1 MADYSKHEAGD
12 WARENLRGQWST
24 LVTPFTENDEVDEP
38 GLRANVRHVRALGTR
53 GAGCTWGMGEFWAL
67 THDERIRVYDV
78 VADEAGG
85 EWPIAAHV
93 SHTSLK
99 EVTALADHANGAGF
113 DLLVLAA
120 PYFVTKSEGQVVEF
134 VSQVAE
140 GTDLAIMFYNSPQ
153 FGIVLSAAALGR
165 VCEVPNVVGV
175 KEASFNPAISI
186 EAHRTL
192 GESAI
197 ISTPDEG
204 VLVKGPD
211 LGFEQQ
217 VMFANTSD
225 WRFDTPEENHYVT
238 FVEKAMSGDVDGDYY
253 NAHIH
258 PIKALS
264 DEWWK
269 RTVTKQN
276 GALPAPMVKYWG
288 ELMGMAGGHVR
299 APLTD
304 LTDEEKSE
312 LATAL
317 TRVRAGEMPTGA
329 SVGTAG

>member
-24 LVTPFTENDEVDEP
+24 LVTPFTEDDEVDEP

-53 GAGCTWGMGEFWAL
+53 GSGCTWGMGEFWAL
-67 THDERIRVYDV
+67 THGERLNVYDI

-85 EWPIAAHV
+85 DWPVAAHV
-93 SHTSLK
+93 THTSLK
-99 EVTALADHANGAGF
+99 EVSALADHAEGVGF

-120 PYFVTKSEGQVVEF
+120 PYFVTKTEDQVVEF
-134 VSQVAE
+134 VRRAAE
-140 GTDLAIMFYNSPQ
+140 GTGLAIMFYNSPQ
-153 FGIVLSAAALGR
+153 FGIVMSAAGLGR
-165 VCEVPNVVGV
+165 ICEVPNVVGV
-175 KEASFNPAISI
+175 KEASFNPDISI

-192 GESAI
+192 GETAI
-197 ISTPDEG
+197 ISTPDEW
-204 VLVKGPD
+204 VLFKGPD

-238 FVEKAMSGDVDGDYY
+238 FIEKAMSGNLDADYY
-253 NAHIH
+253 DAHIK

-264 DEWWK
+264 DEWWG
-269 RTVTKQN
+269 RTVKKQH

-304 LTDEEKSE
+304 MTDEEKTE
-312 LATAL
+312 LARDLAQ
-317 TRVRAGEMPTGA
+317 VRGGSR
-329 SVGTAG
+329 SVGT

>member
-1 MADYSKHEAGD
+1 MADYSKHEAAD

-24 LVTPFTENDEVDEP
+24 LVTPFTDDDRVDED

-53 GAGCTWGMGEFWAL
+53 GAGCTWGMGEFWSL
-67 THDERIRVYDV
+67 TSEERTRVYDV

-99 EVTALADHANGAGF
+99 EVAALSDHAQGAGF

-120 PYFVTKSEGQVVEF
+120 PYFVTKTEDQVVDF
-134 VSQVAE
+134 VRAVAD

-153 FGIVLSAAALGR
+153 FGIVMSADGLGR
-165 VCEVPNVVGV
+165 ICEVPNVVGV
-175 KEASFNPAISI
+175 KEASFDPEISI
-186 EAHRTL
+186 AAHRTL
-192 GESAI
+192 GDTAI
-197 ISTPDEG
+197 ISTPDEW
-204 VLVKGPD
+204 VLFKGPE

-225 WRFDTPEENHYVT
+225 WRFDTPENNCYVT
-238 FVEKAMSGDVDGDYY
+238 FIERAMSGNVDVEYY
-253 NAHIH
+253 DAHIR

-264 DEWWK
+264 DDWWK
-269 RTVTKQN
+269 RTVTKQK
-276 GALPAPMVKYWG
+276 GALPLPMVKHWG

-304 LTDEEKSE
+304 LTDEEKAE
-312 LATAL
+312 LAGDL
-317 TRVRAGEMPTGA
+317 VRVRESEA
-329 SVGTAG
+329 TAK